1 MTRRRRF
8 APERAAILDTDSS
21 LPPLL
26 FLAASLLGF
35 AWVSVVAGVRRR
47 PSSTLAMLARTPGLG
62 IALLLAGAAAG
73 VGVSGVALGAALTPG
88 WPAFLQIPA
97 AMLAVA
103 LLLAGVHAAADRLAA
118 RFPELARRLATSR
131 LDNSRLDNIR
141 PENSRATG
149 SGRAGGGNGMAAGN
163 GEGRVGNGWAGNGGN
178 GDHSAIGYHDGD
190 YSEPPPLTPAE
201 LLNLDNNDI
210 DMVRSISRMDDRDVK
225 DIMAPRL
232 DVDAVSADAALPE
245 VVAAFVSTRH
255 TRLPVYRGTMD
266 EVVGIVHVSDALR
279 ALAGGNGADDGNGEG
294 ATDPS
299 SDPYPGAGAATDG
312 SDTTLAD
319 IMREPEFVAENMA
332 VDALLHLMRR
342 KSLQMAIVVDEFGG
356 VEGIVTL
363 EDVLEEI
370 VGEIEDEFADEEED
384 WLEPDGAGV
393 WLASPALPVDMAS
406 QALQAAI
413 DWGDVNTVGGYVY
426 TQLGRMPEVGDV
438 VGDEKVSIKVTQ
450 VRGRRIQQL
459 ELRRVGHP
467 FAG

>member
-35 AWVSVVAGVRRR
+35 AWISVVAGVRRR

-97 AMLAVA
+97 AMALTA

-131 LDNSRLDNIR
+131 LDNSRL
-141 PENSRATG
+141 ES
-149 SGRAGGGNGMAAGN
+149 SRAGGNGTPAGN
-163 GEGRVGNGWAGNGGN
+163 GNGGN
-178 GDHSAIGYHDGD
+178 GEHSAAGYPDAD
-190 YSEPPPLTPAE
+190 YPEPPPLTPAE
-201 LLNLDNNDI
+201 LLNLDYNDI

-279 ALAGGNGADDGNGEG
+279 ALAGGNGGGDGEG
-294 ATDPS
+294 AADPS
-299 SDPYPGAGAATDG
+299 SDPDSAAITAG
-312 SDTTLAD
+312 SDTALAD

-393 WLASPALPVDMAS
+393 WLASPALPVEEAVR
-406 QALQAAI
+406 ALGATA
-413 DWGDVNTVGGYVY
+413 DWGDVNTIGGYVY
-426 TQLGRMPEVGDV
+426 TRLGRMPAVGDV
-438 VGDEKVSIKVTQ
+438 VEEGEVSIKVTQ

-459 ELRRVGHP
+459 ELRRA
-467 FAG
+467 AG

>member
-97 AMLAVA
+97 AIVLVA

-141 PENSRATG
+141 PDS
-149 SGRAGGGNGMAAGN
+149 SRAGGNGTPAGN
-163 GEGRVGNGWAGNGGN
+163 GNGGN
-178 GDHSAIGYHDGD
+178 GEHSAAGYPDAD
-190 YSEPPPLTPAE
+190 YPEPPPLTPAE
-201 LLNLDNNDI
+201 LLNLDYNDI

-279 ALAGGNGADDGNGEG
+279 ALAGGNGGGDGEG
-294 ATDPS
+294 AADPS
-299 SDPYPGAGAATDG
+299 SDPDSAAITAG
-312 SDTTLAD
+312 SDTALAD

-393 WLASPALPVDMAS
+393 WRASPALPVEEAVR
-406 QALQAAI
+406 ALGATA
-413 DWGDVNTVGGYVY
+413 DWGDVNTIGGYVY
-426 TQLGRMPEVGDV
+426 TRLGRMPAVGDV
-438 VGDEKVSIKVTQ
+438 VEDGEVSIKVTQ

-459 ELRRVGHP
+459 ELRR
-467 FAG
+467 AAA

>member
-1 MTRRRRF
+1 MTRRRRA

-62 IALLLAGAAAG
+62 IALLLAAAAAG
-73 VGVSGVALGAALTPG
+73 VGVSGVALGASLTPG
-88 WPAFLQIPA
+88 WPAFLQIPTA
-97 AMLAVA
+97 IVAVVLA
-103 LLLAGVHAAADRLAA
+103 LAGVHAAADRLAA
-118 RFPELARRLATSR
+118 RFPDLARRLATSR
-131 LDNSRLDNIR
+131 LDNSRL
-141 PENSRATG
+141 ES
-149 SGRAGGGNGMAAGN
+149 SRAGGNGTPAGN
-163 GEGRVGNGWAGNGGN
+163 GNGGN
-178 GDHSAIGYHDGD
+178 GEHSAAGYPDAD
-190 YSEPPPLTPAE
+190 YPEPPPLTPAE

-255 TRLPVYRGTMD
+255 TRLPVYQGTMD

-279 ALAGGNGADDGNGEG
+279 ALAGGNGAGAGDGEG
-294 ATDPS
+294 AADPP
-299 SDPYPGAGAATDG
+299 SDPDSAAITAG
-312 SDTTLAD
+312 SDTALAD

-393 WLASPALPVDMAS
+393 WLASPALPVEMAS

-438 VGDEKVSIKVTQ
+438 VEDGKVCIKVTQ

-459 ELRRVGHP
+459 ELRRDARSP
-467 FAG
+467 

>member
-1 MTRRRRF
+1 MTRRRRA
-8 APERAAILDTDSS
+8 APERAAILETDSS

-35 AWVSVVAGVRRR
+35 AWASVVAGVRRR
-47 PSSTLAMLARTPGLG
+47 PSSTLALLARTPGLG
-62 IALLLAGAAAG
+62 IALLLAAAAAG

-88 WPAFLQIPA
+88 WPSFLQIPA
-97 AMLAVA
+97 AIVAVV

-118 RFPELARRLATSR
+118 RFPEAARRLATSR
-131 LDNSRLDNIR
+131 LDNSRLDN
-141 PENSRATG
+141 SRAPG
-149 SGRAGGGNGMAAGN
+149 SSRAGGNGTAAGN
-163 GEGRVGNGWAGNGGN
+163 GDGWTGNGGN
-178 GDHSAIGYHDGD
+178 GDHSAAGYHDGEHP
-190 YSEPPPLTPAE
+190 EPPPLTPAE
-201 LLNLDNNDI
+201 LLNLDNHDI

-232 DVDAVSADAALPE
+232 DVDAVPADAALPE

-279 ALAGGNGADDGNGEG
+279 ALAGGNGNSNGNGEG
-294 ATDPS
+294 V
-299 SDPYPGAGAATDG
+299 SDASGADTAGAGAG
-312 SDTTLAD
+312 TTLAD

-393 WLASPALPVDMAS
+393 WLASPALPVEEAVR
-406 QALQAAI
+406 ALGAAA

-426 TQLGRMPEVGDV
+426 TRLGRMPAVGDV
-438 VGDEKVSIKVTQ
+438 VEDGEVSIKVTQ

-459 ELRRVGHP
+459 ELRR
-467 FAG
+467 AAAA

>member
-1 MTRRRRF
+1 MTRRRHS
-8 APERAAILDTDSS
+8 APERAAILETDSS

-35 AWVSVVAGVRRR
+35 AWASVVAGVRRR
-47 PSSTLAMLARTPGLG
+47 PSSTLAMLTRTPGLG
-62 IALLLAGAAAG
+62 IALLLAAAAAG

-88 WPAFLQIPA
+88 WPSFLQIPA
-97 AMLAVA
+97 AIAAVV
-103 LLLAGVHAAADRLAA
+103 LLLAGVHAVADRLAA
-118 RFPELARRLATSR
+118 RFPESARRLATSR
-131 LDNSRLDNIR
+131 LDNSRLDNNR
-141 PENSRATG
+141 TAG
-149 SGRAGGGNGMAAGN
+149 SSRAGGNGTTAGN
-163 GEGRVGNGWAGNGGN
+163 GDGWAGNGGN
-178 GDHSAIGYHDGD
+178 GDHSAAGYHDAEHP
-190 YSEPPPLTPAE
+190 EPPPLTPAE
-201 LLNLDNNDI
+201 LLNLDNHDI

-232 DVDAVSADAALPE
+232 DVDAVSADASLPE

-279 ALAGGNGADDGNGEG
+279 ALAGGNDSGNGNGEG
-294 ATDPS
+294 V
-299 SDPYPGAGAATDG
+299 SDAPAPDTAGAGA
-312 SDTTLAD
+312 TLAD

-384 WLEPDGAGV
+384 WLEPEGAGV
-393 WLASPALPVDMAS
+393 WLASPALPVEEAVR
-406 QALQAAI
+406 ALGATA

-426 TQLGRMPEVGDV
+426 TRLGRMPAVGDV
-438 VGDEKVSIKVTQ
+438 VEDGEVSIKVTQ

-459 ELRRVGHP
+459 ELRR
-467 FAG
+467 AAA

>member
-1 MTRRRRF
+1 MTRRRRA

-97 AMLAVA
+97 AIVAVVLA
-103 LLLAGVHAAADRLAA
+103 LAGVHAAADRLAA
-118 RFPELARRLATSR
+118 RFPELARRLTTSR

-141 PENSRATG
+141 PDS
-149 SGRAGGGNGMAAGN
+149 SRAGGNGTPAGN
-163 GEGRVGNGWAGNGGN
+163 GNGGN
-178 GDHSAIGYHDGD
+178 GEHSAVGYPDAD
-190 YSEPPPLTPAE
+190 YPEPPPLTPAE
-201 LLNLDNNDI
+201 LLNLDYNDI

-279 ALAGGNGADDGNGEG
+279 ALAGVVGAGGGEG
-294 ATDPS
+294 AADPS
-299 SDPYPGAGAATDG
+299 SDPDSSAI
-312 SDTTLAD
+312 TLAD

-393 WLASPALPVDMAS
+393 WLASPALPVEEAVR
-406 QALQAAI
+406 ALGVTA
-413 DWGDVNTVGGYVY
+413 DWGDVNTIGGYVY
-426 TQLGRMPEVGDV
+426 TRLGRMPAVGDV
-438 VGDEKVSIKVTQ
+438 VEEGEVSIKVTQ

-459 ELRRVGHP
+459 ELRR
-467 FAG
+467 AAA

>member
-88 WPAFLQIPA
+88 WPVFLQIPA
-97 AMLAVA
+97 AIVAVVLA
-103 LLLAGVHAAADRLAA
+103 LAGVHAAADRLAA

-141 PENSRATG
+141 PDNSRAAG
-149 SGRAGGGNGMAAGN
+149 SSRAGGGNGAMAGN
-163 GEGRVGNGWAGNGGN
+163 GEGRSGNGWPGNGGN
-178 GDHSAIGYHDGD
+178 GEHSAAGYHDGD

-245 VVAAFVSTRH
+245 VVRAFVSTRH
-255 TRLPVYRGTMD
+255 TRLPVFRGTMD

-279 ALAGGNGADDGNGEG
+279 ALAGVVGAGEEG
-294 ATDPS
+294 AADPS
-299 SDPYPGAGAATDG
+299 DPDTAAGGDVI
-312 SDTTLAD
+312 TLAD

-384 WLEPDGAGV
+384 WLEPEGAGV
-393 WLASPALPVDMAS
+393 WLASPALPVEEAVR
-406 QALQAAI
+406 ALGATA
-413 DWGDVNTVGGYVY
+413 DWGDVNTIGGYVY
-426 TQLGRMPEVGDV
+426 TRLGRMPAVGDV
-438 VGDEKVSIKVTQ
+438 VEDGEVSIKVTQ

-459 ELRRVGHP
+459 ELRRG
-467 FAG
+467 AG